1 MKDGF
6 ANDAEYPDHAP
17 HWKCCMNAAANANL
31 FSRLFDGLADTGRL
45 AIETTDGTHISYA
58 DLIAQSGRVAN
69 VLVSRGVKPGDR
81 VAAQT
86 EKSVEALV
94 LYLATIRA
102 GAVYLPLN
110 TAYTLNELDY
120 FIGDAEPSLIVCDP
134 SKADGIKALAA
145 KANAKV
151 ETLDAHGKGS
161 LSDGAAKAASEFA
174 TVARAGDDLAAILYT
189 SGTTGRSKGAML
201 THDNLASNSLSLVE
215 YWRFTKDD
223 VLIHALPI
231 YHTHG
236 LFVAS
241 NVTLFARASMI
252 FLPKLDPELIIKLMA
267 RATVLMGVPTFY
279 TRLLQSPNLTKD
291 STSHMRLFISGSA
304 PLLAETHRE
313 WSARTGHAVLERYG
327 MTETNM
333 NTSNPYD
340 GDRVPGAVGFP
351 LPGVSVRV
359 TDPETG
365 KELARDCI
373 GMIEVKGP
381 NVFKGYWRMPE
392 KTKEELRPDGFFI
405 TGDLGKIDERGYVH
419 IIGRG
424 KDLVISGGFNVY
436 PKEVENEIDA
446 IPGVTESAVIGVPH
460 ADFGEGVTAVV
471 VGDKTTTLDEAA
483 ILHALDGRLAKF
495 KMPKRVIFVEDLP
508 RNTMGK
514 VQKNVLR
521 DSYKDIYKK

>member
-1 MKDGF
+1 
-6 ANDAEYPDHAP
+6 
-17 HWKCCMNAAANANL
+17 MNTAANANL
-31 FSRLFDGLADTGRL
+31 FSRLFDGLDNPARL
-45 AIETTDGTHISYA
+45 AIETHDGGHISYG
-58 DLIAQSGRVAN
+58 DLIARAGQMAN
-69 VLVSRGVKPGDR
+69 VLVARGVKPGDR
-81 VAAQT
+81 VAVQV
-86 EKSVEALV
+86 EKSVANIV
-94 LYLATIRA
+94 LYLGTVRA

-120 FIGDAEPSLIVCDP
+120 FIGDAEPALVVCDP
-134 SKADGIKALAA
+134 SKAEGLAPIAA
-145 KANAKV
+145 KVKAKV
-151 ETLDAHGKGS
+151 ETLGADGKGS
-161 LSDGAAKAASEFA
+161 LTEAADRASADFT
-174 TVARAGDDLAAILYT
+174 TVARANDDLAAILYT

-201 THDNLASNSLSLVE
+201 THDNLASNSLSLVD
-215 YWRFTKDD
+215 YWRFTDKD

-236 LFVAS
+236 LFVAT

-252 FLPKLDPELIIKLMA
+252 FLPKLDPDLIIKLMA

-279 TRLLQSPNLTKD
+279 TRLLQNSALSRETTK
-291 STSHMRLFISGSA
+291 HMRLFISGSA

-340 GDRVPGAVGFP
+340 GERVPGAVGFP

-365 KELARDCI
+365 KELPREEI

-392 KTKEELRPDGFFI
+392 KTKSEFRPDGFFI
-405 TGDLGKIDERGYVH
+405 TGDLGKIDGKGYVH
-419 IIGRG
+419 ILGRG

-436 PKEVENEIDA
+436 PKEIESEIDA
-446 IPGVTESAVIGVPH
+446 MPGVVESAVIGVPH
-460 ADFGEGVTAVV
+460 ADFGEGVTAVLV
-471 VGDKTTTLDEAA
+471 CNKGADVTEAA
-483 ILHALDGRLAKF
+483 VLNALDGRIAKF
-495 KMPKRVIFVEDLP
+495 KMPKRVFVVDELP

-514 VQKNVLR
+514 VQKNILR
-521 DSYKDIYKK
+521 DTYKDIYAKK

>member
-1 MKDGF
+1 
-6 ANDAEYPDHAP
+6 
-17 HWKCCMNAAANANL
+17 MNQAANANL
-31 FSRLFDGLADTGRL
+31 FSRLFDGLDDPERL
-45 AIETTDGTHISYA
+45 AIETQDGAHISYG
-58 DLIAQSGRVAN
+58 DLIARAGQMAN
-69 VLVSRGVKPGDR
+69 VLVARGVKPGDR
-81 VAAQT
+81 VAVQV
-86 EKSVEALV
+86 EKSVANIV
-94 LYLATIRA
+94 LYLGTVRA

-120 FIGDAEPSLIVCDP
+120 FIGDAEPSLVVCDP
-134 SKADGIKALAA
+134 SKAEGLAPIAA
-145 KANAKV
+145 KVKAKV
-151 ETLDAHGKGS
+151 ETLGPDGKGS
-161 LSDGAAKAASEFA
+161 LTDAAGKASSEFT
-174 TVARAGDDLAAILYT
+174 TVARANDDLAAILYT

-201 THDNLASNSLSLVE
+201 THDNLASNSLSLVS
-215 YWRFTKDD
+215 YWRFTDKD

-236 LFVAS
+236 LFVAT
-241 NVTLFARASMI
+241 NVTLFSRASMI
-252 FLPKLDPELIIKLMA
+252 FLPKLDPDLIIKLMA

-279 TRLLQSPNLTKD
+279 TRLLQNSALSRETTK
-291 STSHMRLFISGSA
+291 HMRLFISGSA

-340 GDRVPGAVGFP
+340 GERVPGAVGFP

-359 TDPETG
+359 TEPETG
-365 KELARDCI
+365 KELPREEI

-392 KTKEELRPDGFFI
+392 KTKSEFRPDGFFI
-405 TGDLGKIDERGYVH
+405 TGDLGKIDDKGYVH
-419 IIGRG
+419 ILGRG

-436 PKEVENEIDA
+436 PKEIESEIDA
-446 IPGVTESAVIGVPH
+446 MPGVIESAVIGVPH
-460 ADFGEGVTAVV
+460 ADFGEGVTAVLV
-471 VGDKTTTLDEAA
+471 CNKGADVTEAA
-483 ILHALDGRLAKF
+483 VLKALDGRLAKF
-495 KMPKRVIFVEDLP
+495 KMPKRVFVVDELP

-521 DSYKDIYKK
+521 DTYKDIYAKK